1 MSTITHIR
9 CPNCGVF
16 NTDKNYCE
24 SCNFLI
30 SHQEK
35 EATRASEVRE
45 KEMLEAI
52 EKIEQVNFVDR
63 LRSHPFFLIRF
74 LGWILNS
81 IWIVLNIIGGLVAWF
96 VAMVAAG

>member
-1 MSTITHIR
+1 MKTISHVK

-16 NTDKNYCE
+16 NTNKSRCE
-24 SCNFLI
+24 SCDFLI

-35 EATRASEVRE
+35 EATRAVEIKE
-45 KEMLEAI
+45 KEISEAI